1 MPCRSVPFKKMYG
14 LGNDFIVLDARKE
27 PSVRAPHLPLR
38 GQPSRACLPHTV
50 HLPQVSLAS
59 EPKRATALTDRKT
72 GIGCDQLII
81 MEVSLCARTGMCC
94 CCNAACSAHQST
106 EDPCWCDRHATMPC
120 AACASSTP
128 TALRSGR
135 AEMRRD
141 ALAGSSSRRTPRPT
155 APPSAPRLVCS
166 SATRSVGC
174 SASAPIYKFFPLDV
188 CPDMLRSR

>member
-81 MEVSLCARTGMCC
+81 MEVG
-94 CCNAACSAHQST
+94 NAAASNATRSAYHST

-174 SASAPIYKFFPLDV
+174 SASADLQFFSLDV
-188 CPDMLRSR
+188 CPDELRTRSRT